1 MNEYEY
7 ISDYFNGLLS
17 AGETAR
23 FDEKIQQDPAFAES
37 VAFYLQAMQQVK
49 EQVTEEKK
57 KRFREVHESEKQRL
71 EKGNVPLIFM
81 RWKSIVVA
89 AAVIIILCAIAWLLW
104 PAPSPAAMADKYI
117 TENFT
122 QLHVTMGRNDSMQT
136 AADLYNKG
144 KGKESLAIFEQLA
157 AADSLRTTV
166 IKNAGIVSLQIK
178 KYDKAIRYFSQLE
191 NNARLTINPG
201 KFYHALTLIK
211 RNQPDDKQEAKQLL
225 QQVVLQDLD
234 GKEQAT
240 EMLKHW

>member
-49 EQVTEEKK
+49 EQVAEEKK
-57 KRFREVHESEKQRL
+57 KRFREVHEREKQRL

-89 AAVIIILCAIAWLLW
+89 AAVIMLCAITWLLW
-104 PAPSPAAMADKYI
+104 PAPTPASIADKYI
-117 TENFT
+117 KENFAE
-122 QLHVTMGRNDSMQT
+122 LHVTMGKNDSTQT

-144 KGKESLAIFEQLA
+144 KWKESLAIFEQLA

-178 KYDKAIRYFSQLE
+178 EYDKAIRYFRQLE
-191 NNARLTINPG
+191 SNARLTINPG

-225 QQVVLQDLD
+225 QQIVLQDLD